1 MGNNME
7 TLFADNEP
15 TFDAEAFTD
24 RIRKAQRVAHART
37 EAAAAMSKAEHNTD
51 PTWADAA
58 ERIIVEL
65 ARTGR
70 HFTSDDI
77 MDKLT
82 DVETETPDPRALG
95 PIVKRA
101 ITRQWIHRT
110 GYEPSRR
117 RHGSPIA
124 VYVGII

>member
-1 MGNNME
+1 VTVDTLWTE
-7 TLFADNEP
+7 TVE
-15 TFDAEAFTD
+15 TFDSEAFVD
-24 RIRKAQRVAHART
+24 RIRKAQRTALAKT
-37 EAAAAMSKAEHNTD
+37 EADTAMRNAERNTD
-51 PTWADAA
+51 PTWAEAA
-58 ERIIVEL
+58 ESIIVEL

-77 MDKLT
+77 MEHLT

-101 ITRQWIHRT
+101 LSRQWIART

-117 RHGSPIA
+117 RHGTPIA
-124 VYVGII
+124 VYVGMI

>member
-1 MGNNME
+1 MSME
-7 TLFADNEP
+7 TLWTETVEP
-15 TFDAEAFTD
+15 FDSDSFVD
-24 RIRKAQRVAHART
+24 RIRKAQRTAHAKA
-37 EAAAAMSKAEHNTD
+37 EADNAMRNAEHNTD
-51 PTWADAA
+51 PTWSEAA

-77 MDKLT
+77 MEHLT
-82 DVETETPDPRALG
+82 DVESETPDPRALG

-101 ITRQWIHRT
+101 LSRQWIHRT

-117 RHGSPIA
+117 RHGTPIA

>member
-1 MGNNME
+1 MDTLWTE
-7 TLFADNEP
+7 TVDV
-15 TFDAEAFTD
+15 FDSEAFVD
-24 RIRKAQRVAHART
+24 RIRKAQRVVQAKT
-37 EAAAAMSKAEHNTD
+37 EADTAMRNTERNTD
-51 PTWADAA
+51 PTWAQAA

-77 MDKLT
+77 MDHLT

-101 ITRQWIHRT
+101 ISRQWIHRT

-117 RHGSPIA
+117 RHGTPIA
-124 VYVGII
+124 VYVGMI

>member
-1 MGNNME
+1 VDTLWTE
-7 TLFADNEP
+7 TVDV
-15 TFDAEAFTD
+15 FDSEAFVD
-24 RIRKAQRVAHART
+24 RIRKAQRVVQAKT
-37 EAAAAMSKAEHNTD
+37 EADTAMRNTERNTD
-51 PTWADAA
+51 PTWAQAA

-77 MDKLT
+77 MDHLT

-101 ITRQWIHRT
+101 ISRQWIHRT

-117 RHGSPIA
+117 RHGTPIA
-124 VYVGII
+124 VYVGMI

>member
-1 MGNNME
+1 VIVDTLWTE
-7 TLFADNEP
+7 TVEP
-15 TFDAEAFTD
+15 FDSDSFVD
-24 RIRKAQRVAHART
+24 RIRLAQRTALAKT
-37 EAAAAMSKAEHNTD
+37 EADTAMRNAERNTD
-51 PTWADAA
+51 PTWAEAA

-77 MDKLT
+77 MENLT

-101 ITRQWIHRT
+101 LSRQWIHKT

-117 RHGSPIA
+117 RHGTPIA

>member
-1 MGNNME
+1 VDTLWTE
-7 TLFADNEP
+7 TVDV
-15 TFDAEAFTD
+15 FDSEAYVD
-24 RIRKAQRVAHART
+24 RIRKAQRVVQAKT
-37 EAAAAMSKAEHNTD
+37 EADTAMRNTEHNTD
-51 PTWADAA
+51 PTWAQAA

-77 MDKLT
+77 MDYLT

-101 ITRQWIHRT
+101 ISRQWIHRT

-117 RHGSPIA
+117 RHGTPIA
-124 VYVGII
+124 VYVGMI

>member
-1 MGNNME
+1 VIVDTLWTE
-7 TLFADNEP
+7 TV
-15 TFDAEAFTD
+15 EAFDSEAFVD
-24 RIRKAQRVAHART
+24 RIRKAQRTALSKT
-37 EAAAAMSKAEHNTD
+37 EADTAMRSAERNTD
-51 PTWADAA
+51 PTWAQAA

-77 MDKLT
+77 MENLT
-82 DVETETPDPRALG
+82 DVESETPDPRALG

-101 ITRQWIHRT
+101 ISRQWIHRT

-117 RHGSPIA
+117 RHGTPIA